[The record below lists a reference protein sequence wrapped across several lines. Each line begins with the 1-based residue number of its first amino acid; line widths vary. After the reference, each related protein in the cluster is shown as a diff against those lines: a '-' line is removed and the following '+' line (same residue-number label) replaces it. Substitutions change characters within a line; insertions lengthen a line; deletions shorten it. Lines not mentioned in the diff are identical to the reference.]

1 MEERKE
7 LIIVSVSK
15 SDKEAHP
22 ITITRTP
29 NIRYTPIN
37 LFLPFFV

>member
-1 MEERKE
+1 M
-7 LIIVSVSK
+7 SK

-29 NIRYTPIN
+29 NIRYTPIT
-37 LFLPFFV
+37 LFLPSFL